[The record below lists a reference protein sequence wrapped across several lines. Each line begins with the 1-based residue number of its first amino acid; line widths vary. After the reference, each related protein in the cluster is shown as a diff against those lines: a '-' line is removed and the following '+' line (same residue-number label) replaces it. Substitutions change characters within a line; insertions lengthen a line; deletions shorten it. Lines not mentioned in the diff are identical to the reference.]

1 MIKTLLGQK
10 KATEDLAAKLNTV
23 PTYRRQNVQPQLQLQ
38 QRQPRINVDG
48 DSVINVEHQETA
60 RNCSARSEKVMLL
73 KGNRTTA
80 IVNGPEK
87 YDTLEHSFSLVIN
100 DNNCETVPL
109 GALLNFE

>member
-60 RNCSARSEKVMLL
+60 RNCNARSRPPPLQNLNPGLHLTCQTKTNPLL
-73 KGNRTTA
+73 LSQAT
-80 IVNGPEK
+80 
-87 YDTLEHSFSLVIN
+87 EH
-100 DNNCETVPL
+100 
-109 GALLNFE
+109 